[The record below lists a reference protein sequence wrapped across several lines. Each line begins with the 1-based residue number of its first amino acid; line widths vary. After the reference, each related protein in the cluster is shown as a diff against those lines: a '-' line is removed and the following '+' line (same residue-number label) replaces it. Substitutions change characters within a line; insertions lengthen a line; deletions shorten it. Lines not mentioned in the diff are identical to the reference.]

1 MKRLIELDNLPL
13 KDWKRDAA
21 MFQEDYTSGVGTSW
35 LLNVAMA
42 ENKMIWEMISAIEES
57 PASERGGHA

>member
-1 MKRLIELDNLPL
+1 
-13 KDWKRDAA
+13 

-42 ENKMIWEMISAIEES
+42 ENKMILEMIRAIEES